1 MSGFP
6 VGKGTFGT
14 FVLDRV
20 SVWVDFTVS
29 HEFGELFGSEL
40 GETPVLGSVDL
51 LSAWELHFGSSK
63 GFVSVV
69 VVIFFGSDGQDWISD
84 VDSRDQTVWFTVS
97 TPHTCLEPI
106 GTGTT
111 QHFVDSGD
119 VVRMGSDSQ
128 MVSVFTSHLDHV
140 LVGTNSS
147 GLQSFGSDL
156 FVLVRDHDDV
166 DWEVHDVGSLV
177 TKIENPDLGIWDTSV
192 KPGFWV
198 RLVLAISVASGWS
211 SSHGENL

>member
-69 VVIFFGSDGQDWISD
+69 VVSFFGSDGQDWISD
-84 VDSRDQTVWFTVS
+84 VDSRDQTVWFT
-97 TPHTCLEPI
+97 I
-106 GTGTT
+106 TT
-111 QHFVDSGD
+111 RWKNSFSKNYRKIKKSLNLDFVTFFDK
-119 VVRMGSDSQ
+119 
-128 MVSVFTSHLDHV
+128 SV
-140 LVGTNSS
+140 
-147 GLQSFGSDL
+147 
-156 FVLVRDHDDV
+156 
-166 DWEVHDVGSLV
+166 
-177 TKIENPDLGIWDTSV
+177 
-192 KPGFWV
+192 
-198 RLVLAISVASGWS
+198 
-211 SSHGENL
+211 